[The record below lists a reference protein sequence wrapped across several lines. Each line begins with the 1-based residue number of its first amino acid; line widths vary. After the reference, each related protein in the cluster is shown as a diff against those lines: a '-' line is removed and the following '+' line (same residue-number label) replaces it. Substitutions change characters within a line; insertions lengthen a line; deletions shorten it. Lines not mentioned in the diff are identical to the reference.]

1 MVWAGRATVHLL
13 QSKKN
18 VGHVG
23 IWLAH
28 LVCSA
33 LSLTLRCSFHACY
46 FIIRVHVQFMIPS
59 WLWGRITLIT
69 WICSYFDFLKV
80 FQLVLQCERECCM
93 FCQKEI
99 NSWHYHCNNFCNN
112 LDMILKGIQLSPVH
126 QLGKTDFCTCMHVL
140 LLKLVSISCI

>member
-1 MVWAGRATVHLL
+1 MVGSFGLFCSVLDLKVFFPCMLFHH
-13 QSKKN
+13 QSS
-18 VGHVG
+18 
-23 IWLAH
+23 
-28 LVCSA
+28 CSVYDPIMIV
-33 LSLTLRCSFHACY
+33 REDNPDNMNM
-46 FIIRVHVQFMIPS
+46 FIF
-59 WLWGRITLIT
+59 W
-69 WICSYFDFLKV
+69 FLKV